1 MRFVYDIEHEETLK
15 SFLQRH
21 HYSKK
26 TISAIKLN
34 GALIIN
40 KLPVTVRKLMQQD
53 DQLVVEL
60 PQEYPS
66 EYLIPSSTPIEVI
79 YEDDYLIVVAKP
91 TQLNSTPSREH
102 PHDSLIE
109 RVLYY
114 LNHSSPKQNEV
125 DDRHL
130 QQNIVPHIVTRLD
143 RNTSGIVI
151 FAKHGHIHH
160 LMSTINVDK
169 RYICVCYGPTQENG
183 IIEAPIARDD
193 NSIITRTVSPTGK
206 YAKTSYKT
214 LKHNHKASLCEVTL
228 HTGRTHQIRVHFDF
242 IGHPLVGDDLYNGS
256 HPKINTQSLQC
267 YKVRF
272 IHPIYNKEI
281 EITIDYKRLE
291 YIYNIL

>member
-1 MRFVYDIEHEETLK
+1 
-15 SFLQRH
+15 
-21 HYSKK
+21 
-26 TISAIKLN
+26 
-34 GALIIN
+34 
-40 KLPVTVRKLMQQD
+40 MQQN

-66 EYLIPSSTPIEVI
+66 EYLIPSSTPVEVI
-79 YEDDYLIVVAKP
+79 YEDDYLIIVAKP
-91 TQLNSTPSREH
+91 IQLNSTPSREH

-114 LNHSSPKQNEV
+114 LNHSSLKQE
-125 DDRHL
+125 DEKPS
-130 QQNIVPHIVTRLD
+130 QKNIVPHIVTRLD

-160 LMSTINVDK
+160 LMSTIDVDK
-169 RYICVCYGPTQENG
+169 RYICVCYGKTNERD
-183 IIEAPIARDD
+183 IIEAPIARSD
-193 NSIITRTVSPTGK
+193 NSIITRKVSSTGK
-206 YAKTSYKT
+206 YAKTSYIT
-214 LKHNHKASLCEVTL
+214 LKHDNKASLCEVTL

-256 HPKINTQSLQC
+256 HPTINTQSLQC

-281 EITIDYKRLE
+281 EITIDYKQLE
-291 YIYNIL
+291 YIYNTL